1 MFLLGQFL
9 FPRWSIFHWVERISS
24 TLHIIRSCSVSQS
37 ASSPPL
43 YEETLFM
50 KTSIYFNKVLY
61 FVYSAAF
68 FLPQTEKSPFRYAF
82 YTMTRKL
89 ATRKLFLLPQLPF
102 SKDSFTYNWK
112 CFLFGITQPKRKYY
126 LKSLWPTF
134 HMINLI
140 QYNQLWICEFY
151 IPRQQARKGL
161 ISASYFGR

>member
-24 TLHIIRSCSVSQS
+24 ILHIIRSCSVSQS

-43 YEETLFM
+43 YEETLFCLF
-50 KTSIYFNKVLY
+50 S
-61 FVYSAAF
+61 SF